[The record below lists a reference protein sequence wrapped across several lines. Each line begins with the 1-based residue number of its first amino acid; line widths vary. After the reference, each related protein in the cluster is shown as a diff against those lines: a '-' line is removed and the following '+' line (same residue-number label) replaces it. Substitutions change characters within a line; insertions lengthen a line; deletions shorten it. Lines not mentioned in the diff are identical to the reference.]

1 MKHKNQYFLDLK
13 QEEKLKQLFS
23 DATFPELL
31 ANGKQ
36 ESLSSNI
43 NVYVK
48 SDECTCKYKEI
59 LHPGGLL
66 TWNVH
71 NISSCIEYRY
81 YKQVL
86 FIERRKYLASVLYK
100 ISASL
105 FQNLMMFLA
114 CTPYLI
120 HTDLALHLYQ
130 RSSLVLMICLTCT
143 AYPCSYCTY
152 SI

>member
-1 MKHKNQYFLDLK
+1 MQHSQSFL
-13 QEEKLKQLFS
+13 
-23 DATFPELL
+23 PMG
-31 ANGKQ
+31 N
-36 ESLSSNI
+36 
-43 NVYVK
+43 K
-48 SDECTCKYKEI
+48 SHSTPKSMFMAKGDDCKYKEI

-66 TWNVH
+66 TGKVH

-81 YKQVL
+81 YKQVQ

-100 ISASL
+100 ISASF
-105 FQNLMMFLA
+105 FQNLMMFIA

-120 HTDLALHLYQ
+120 HTDDALHLYQ
-130 RSSLVLMICLTCT
+130 KSSFVLMICLTCT

>member
-1 MKHKNQYFLDLK
+1 MTSLIHYRTQKPKKVDLK

-48 SDECTCKYKEI
+48 IDECTCKYKEI

-66 TWNVH
+66 IGKVH

-81 YKQVL
+81 YKQVQ
-86 FIERRKYLASVLYK
+86 FIERRKNLANVRTK
-100 ISASL
+100 
-105 FQNLMMFLA
+105 
-114 CTPYLI
+114 
-120 HTDLALHLYQ
+120 
-130 RSSLVLMICLTCT
+130 
-143 AYPCSYCTY
+143 
-152 SI
+152 